1 MTNLPKNIPN
11 ISTKPSKLSKIGDLH
26 YTKRSK
32 GKYRS
37 AKQGLFKLTHPEKF
51 IKVLDEHMGS
61 SKNEGYVEYK
71 SSLEYKAIKYADFN
85 PLVKCWS
92 MEPFAIPYIKPTD
105 NKIHRYYIDL
115 FLEFQNGEKFLIE
128 VKSYSETIP
137 PIKPK
142 YMHPKAVHRYVNEMM
157 TFRIN
162 QAKWDSAKK
171 FAEKKGLHFAILTEK
186 QLNF

>member
-1 MTNLPKNIPN
+1 MSSPK
-11 ISTKPSKLSKIGDLH
+11 ISAKLSRLTNIDNLQ

-51 IKVLDEHMGS
+51 LKVLDEYMGS
-61 SKNEGYVEYK
+61 SQNEGYVEYK
-71 SSLEYKAIKYADFN
+71 SSLEYKAIKYADYN
-85 PLVKCWS
+85 PMIKCWS

-105 NKIHRYYIDL
+105 KKVHRYYIDM
-115 FLEFQNGEKFLIE
+115 FLEFVNGEKFLVE

-137 PIKPK
+137 PVKPK
-142 YMHPKAVHRYVNEMM
+142 TMHPKAVHRFVNEMM
-157 TFRIN
+157 TYKIN
-162 QAKWDSAKK
+162 QAKWESARK
-171 FAEKKGLHFAILTEK
+171 FADSKGLHFAILTEK